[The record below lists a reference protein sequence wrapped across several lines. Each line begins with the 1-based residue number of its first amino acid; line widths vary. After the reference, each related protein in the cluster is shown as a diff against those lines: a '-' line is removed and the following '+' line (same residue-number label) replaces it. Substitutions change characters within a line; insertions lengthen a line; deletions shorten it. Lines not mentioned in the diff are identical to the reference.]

1 MLTMRSFNQ
10 TSKVTPPPP
19 VPPRPSKTVV
29 AEALAKSRKLSP
41 VRALYA
47 TQPLSAVCIAKDDH
61 ANGKPVVPVRSA
73 PPPPLPK
80 PHQQIAQ
87 AQVVKSYSSAMV
99 FKPQVKPM
107 EDNRISRSISDD
119 GAAVISK
126 PRNVVFQSANVKTSK
141 IEVNLLRKPSVNRN
155 NELKRVES
163 TKNERNK
170 VVKPIVT
177 DRRNIQVSSTVSEIP
192 PKSKDTSAN
201 VETARHCVTITAAN
215 ATETVNSKP
224 VDTVAF
230 NNDKLENATA
240 VKRNS
245 YVMTSSITSNEHN
258 ETPNQLELDKPG
270 ELKCSNA
277 ETSDKIVQSI
287 DKTMI
292 IVNSA
297 GDDANNNIFQQSQV
311 PESVDRTKMDDCA
324 LSVTNLDDHTSD
336 SSVEKDSKESTSER
350 KLKKVQFDDNIN
362 HEFLIAELQ
371 SMREE
376 QERLLKRQRKAPV
389 DIYDCDTDSVYSDR
403 STQSR
408 IQHSD
413 WVEVA
418 NNGEEVR
425 LSSCQ
430 IYIDNASEESKS
442 SSLSSRKSTSRVP
455 SMSSL
460 HGLPPLPKS
469 LSGFNLLENSHRI
482 ETPRGS
488 YRIPASPGPQ
498 TPSRAGSSRGPTP
511 PTPGSGSGHVVY
523 PPHPRVNG
531 TTEIPRGRKITTL
544 DTQLA
549 ILRREM
555 YGLRQ
560 LDLSLLSQLYSLN
573 EAIQDFRQILQEQ
586 EDNALSPHSP
596 SPSPSSG
603 DEGDEFYSPTPMRFK
618 PAPPAPPLRRT
629 SNSSSA
635 NSSEY
640 GTGVVESSTAVSLE
654 MCDICVRIYRSTF
667 NNYKAC

>member
-47 TQPLSAVCIAKDDH
+47 TQPLSAVSIPKDDQ

-80 PHQQIAQ
+80 PNQQIAQ
-87 AQVVKSYSSAMV
+87 PQVVKSYSSAMV
-99 FKPQVKPM
+99 FNPKLKST
-107 EDNRISRSISDD
+107 EDSRITRSISDSGD
-119 GAAVISK
+119 DATVVSK
-126 PRNVVFQSANVKTSK
+126 SRTVVFQSSNIKTSK
-141 IEVNLLRKPSVNRN
+141 IEVNLSRKPSVNKN
-155 NELKRVES
+155 NGLKRVES
-163 TKNERNK
+163 TKNEKNK
-170 VVKPIVT
+170 MVKPIVA
-177 DRRNIQVSSTVSEIP
+177 DRQTIKVSST
-192 PKSKDTSAN
+192 PKSTDNIGSN
-201 VETARHCVTITAAN
+201 VENVRHCVKISTAN
-215 ATETVNSKP
+215 NSETVNSKP
-224 VDTVAF
+224 VDSVIL
-230 NNDKLENATA
+230 NNDKVENT
-240 VKRNS
+240 VNRNS
-245 YVMTSSITSNEHN
+245 YVMSSSMTPKEPSTNRNESVNH
-258 ETPNQLELDKPG
+258 LELDKPA
-270 ELKCSNA
+270 ELKTNAVA

-292 IVNSA
+292 IVNTTA
-297 GDDANNNIFQQSQV
+297 DDANNNIFQQNQV
-311 PESVDRTKMDDCA
+311 ATVKEPVDLTKMDDCA
-324 LSVTNLDDHTSD
+324 STQDGHTSD
-336 SSVEKDSKESTSER
+336 SSAEKGSKESTAER

-376 QERLLKRQRKAPV
+376 QERLLKRQRKPPV

-403 STQSR
+403 SSQSR

-430 IYIDNASEESKS
+430 IYIDNASEDSKS
-442 SSLSSRKSTSRVP
+442 SSLSSRKSANRVP

-482 ETPRGS
+482 ETPPRGT
-488 YRIPASPGPQ
+488 YRVPASPGPQ

-555 YGLRQ
+555 VSHTNLITI
-560 LDLSLLSQLYSLN
+560 STLLV
-573 EAIQDFRQILQEQ
+573 F
-586 EDNALSPHSP
+586 
-596 SPSPSSG
+596 
-603 DEGDEFYSPTPMRFK
+603 
-618 PAPPAPPLRRT
+618 
-629 SNSSSA
+629 
-635 NSSEY
+635 
-640 GTGVVESSTAVSLE
+640 TA
-654 MCDICVRIYRSTF
+654 R
-667 NNYKAC
+667 K